1 MEIYITFNTGGE
13 MKKILNILF
22 RIIISLCCV
31 YFIATACVKFAN
43 GYTDGGFFFV
53 IGLGFAFVAVMLKLA
68 SK

>member
-1 MEIYITFNTGGE
+1 

-53 IGLGFAFVAVMLKLA
+53 IGLGFAFVAVMMKLA
-68 SK
+68 SR